1 MVQGVC
7 MAINDVSRRGRR
19 GIDGVRCAVQSIIH
33 LCVIVSMLLPVVL
46 ADAQTYGSRLG
57 TVKRGGKVSFDP
69 TGPGVL
75 FDALDPTVRKWF
87 IPQELYSEY
96 GWKQWE
102 YSNYARET
110 YQRYVSTSIEGSYFY
125 DLFGNFLNRGWLIFD
140 WRQENPQ
147 PFGSTLFKDGRFRS
161 WFNNVVIASDHKGQ
175 YHYAITIGNQIRT
188 TLTPMTFSKP
198 RFNGIQLDFASDK
211 YMGTM
216 LLSRISEPDGAQTSP
231 GQLTAAARTDNTNL
245 VGGRVEVQVGDF
257 VKVGGTFI
265 NSHHSQTQNDA
276 LSGNFFKGSL
286 TGSQNLENISFIE
299 IKIKDDSPEDGVGGG
314 ALFDADILLWDI
326 EGNQTRGSE
335 IGYRA
340 VIEGGFQ
347 RKGFLAA
354 DGSEEILLRYDL
366 LDRTYSGPDPAEVA
380 RVQLELV
387 VANDYAIEV
396 SSDLQTDIFLRQ
408 VFVPVANA
416 RGNVRDSSNQRVL
429 VFDYGLPTANQIAGF
444 TVELTDLEG
453 FDGYFELNV
462 NNRWSKFPNPSLEK
476 HHANGQKSMAWMA
489 NVSRVAHPYFA
500 YGELFQTDP
509 EYATSFR
516 TVQETGIVD
525 YRDNLKLYE
534 YVDDN
539 DDQDRDPDWRRRGF
553 TSGDISIFPGWDE
566 NNDFISDFN
575 QNDNNDSPNR
585 IPDYEE
591 PFLRFH
597 TDRPEFLYGVD
608 MNHNG
613 TIDRFENDELAD
625 LPYRRDQEGYNLYL
639 GRYLHPNW
647 RMTFGQQRVAQIS
660 DKRRSLA
667 MYFMLNGDHTFSWGR
682 LRVFQDARKVKDT
695 IRDDLIQWVQPPNS
709 RGELRPVRD
718 PLPARNTLL
727 NTSWLGIDL
736 EPTSGLKVKNMLRW
750 QLYHQLDGAKKLD
763 LRDMSEQTSFLGLIN
778 KAEYRIS
785 VGRFTLIPAWKS
797 EFLRYS
803 SFNATEAARRELSQI
818 GMLIGRLP
826 VMYTTYV
833 ETGFEF
839 HKFVQMQDP
848 TPPRADDSYTE
859 LTALA
864 QMTDVSDYQGYRL
877 TTVLGF
883 SVSRQNFE
891 VEGPRT
897 NTRGFITVYAGV
909 ER

>member
-1 MVQGVC
+1 
-7 MAINDVSRRGRR
+7 MAQRTLNNAVSSSLQRVDDPSGTPSTKRWGA
-19 GIDGVRCAVQSIIH
+19 RCVGYLLFIAFMLSQVVAVE
-33 LCVIVSMLLPVVL
+33 
-46 ADAQTYGSRLG
+46 AQNYGSRLG
-57 TVKRGGKVSFDP
+57 TVKRGGKVAFDP

-110 YQRYVSTSIEGSYFY
+110 YQRYVSTSIEGFYFY

-147 PFGSTLFKDGRFRS
+147 PFGSTLFKDGRLGS

-175 YHYAITIGNQIRT
+175 YHYAVTIGNQIRT

-211 YMGTM
+211 YMATM
-216 LLSRISEPDGAQTSP
+216 LLSRISEPDGSQSSP
-231 GQLTAAARTDNTNL
+231 GQITAAARTDNTNL
-245 VGGRVEVQVGDF
+245 VGGRVEVQVGDL

-286 TGSQNLENISFIE
+286 TGSQNLENLSFIE

-314 ALFDADILLWDI
+314 ALFDADILLWDL

-366 LDRTYSGPDPAEVA
+366 LDRTYSGPDPAEIA
-380 RVQLELV
+380 RIQLELV

-416 RGNVRDSSNQRVL
+416 RGNVKDSSNQRVL

-462 NNRWSKFPNPSLEK
+462 NNQWGKFPNPNLEE
-476 HHANGQKSMAWMA
+476 HHASGREAMAWMA

-500 YGELFQTDP
+500 YGEFFHTDP
-509 EYATSFR
+509 DYATSFR

-525 YRDNLKLYE
+525 YADDLKLYE

-553 TSGDISIFPGWDE
+553 TSGDVSIFRAGTRTTISSPTSTRTTTPTAPTGFQTTKSPFYA
-566 NNDFISDFN
+566 FI
-575 QNDNNDSPNR
+575 P
-585 IPDYEE
+585 
-591 PFLRFH
+591 
-597 TDRPEFLYGVD
+597 TDR
-608 MNHNG
+608 
-613 TIDRFENDELAD
+613 
-625 LPYRRDQEGYNLYL
+625 
-639 GRYLHPNW
+639 
-647 RMTFGQQRVAQIS
+647 S
-660 DKRRSLA
+660 
-667 MYFMLNGDHTFSWGR
+667 FS
-682 LRVFQDARKVKDT
+682 
-695 IRDDLIQWVQPPNS
+695 
-709 RGELRPVRD
+709 
-718 PLPARNTLL
+718 
-727 NTSWLGIDL
+727 
-736 EPTSGLKVKNMLRW
+736 
-750 QLYHQLDGAKKLD
+750 
-763 LRDMSEQTSFLGLIN
+763 
-778 KAEYRIS
+778 
-785 VGRFTLIPAWKS
+785 
-797 EFLRYS
+797 
-803 SFNATEAARRELSQI
+803 
-818 GMLIGRLP
+818 
-826 VMYTTYV
+826 
-833 ETGFEF
+833 
-839 HKFVQMQDP
+839 
-848 TPPRADDSYTE
+848 
-859 LTALA
+859 TA
-864 QMTDVSDYQGYRL
+864 S
-877 TTVLGF
+877 
-883 SVSRQNFE
+883 
-891 VEGPRT
+891 
-897 NTRGFITVYAGV
+897 I
-909 ER
+909 

>member
-19 GIDGVRCAVQSIIH
+19 GIDGVRCAVQSTIH

-591 PFLRFH
+591 PFLRFY

-660 DKRRSLA
+660 DKRRNLA